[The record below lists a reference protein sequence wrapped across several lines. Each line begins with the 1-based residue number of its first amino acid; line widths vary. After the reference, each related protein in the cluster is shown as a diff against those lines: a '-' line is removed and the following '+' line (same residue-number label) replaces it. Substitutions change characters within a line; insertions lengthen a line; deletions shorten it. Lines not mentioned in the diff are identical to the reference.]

1 MPRIK
6 LPSPAMAISLL
17 ALFVALGGTGYA
29 AATIGSSQIKNN
41 SIRGKDVRNSTLTGK
56 RRQAQLAHRLRHR
69 RIPPGQGPQRHRA
82 DTAGNAAVANAL
94 TGAGASAYFPS
105 RKVTATG
112 VVKLPKVGTSPAT
125 SPARTLLAKGPFKR
139 HRPVLR
145 HRRQSDRPARA
156 EQLRGRCRCSTT
168 SRRRASTRTIRA
180 NAAFDGT
187 VRHLT
192 AQAPSGATL
201 AAQVDFA
208 VNGLGSPC
216 AFALSAVT
224 HP

>member
-1 MPRIK
+1 MRRIGR
-6 LPSPAMAISLL
+6 PSGDTALALL

-29 AATIGSSQIKNN
+29 AATIGSGQIKNN
-41 SIRGKDVRNSTLTGK
+41 SIRGKDVRNSTLAGKDVKRNSLTGSDIAESRLGK
-56 RRQAQLAHRLRHR
+56 VRRAT
-69 RIPPGQGPQRHRA
+69 RA
-82 DTAGNAAVANAL
+82 DTAGNASVASAL

-112 VVKLPKVGTSPAT
+112 VVKLAKVGTAPAN
-125 SPARTLLAKGPFKR
+125 SPARVLLAKGPFKITGQCYDTGGNPTAR
-139 HRPVLR
+139 FELTSSEAGSVLDN
-145 HRRQSDRPARA
+145 QQAQTLDGSI
-156 EQLRGRCRCSTT
+156 T
-168 SRRRASTRTIRA
+168 
-180 NAAFDGT
+180 NAAFQDN

-192 AQAPSGATL
+192 AQVPSGATL
-201 AAQVDFA
+201 AAQLDYS

>member
-1 MPRIK
+1 MRRIK
-6 LPSPAMAISLL
+6 RPTGDTALALL

-41 SIRGKDVRNSTLTGK
+41 SIRGKDVRNSNLTGK
-56 RRQAQLAHRLRHR
+56 DVKRNSLTGSDIAESRLGKVRSAT
-69 RIPPGQGPQRHRA
+69 RA
-82 DTAGNAAVANAL
+82 DTAGNATVASAL

-112 VVKLPKVGTSPAT
+112 VVKLAKAGNAPAN
-125 SPARTLLAKGPFKR
+125 SPARVLLAKGPFKVTGQCYDTGGN
-139 HRPVLR
+139 PTALLVLSSSEAGSVLDNQQV
-145 HRRQSDRPARA
+145 QSLDQDVGP
-156 EQLRGRCRCSTT
+156 S
-168 SRRRASTRTIRA
+168 
-180 NAAFDGT
+180 AAFTGT

-192 AQAPSGATL
+192 AQVPSGATL

-208 VNGLGSPC
+208 VNSFGSPC
-216 AFALSAVT
+216 TFALSAVT